1 MATFKLKQK
10 EYALPLLAALG
21 GAGNLLSTAAMTVPA
36 VIGNNTMKKQGE
48 EQMMMQAKQNKI
60 MNQQAEV
67 AAKEQQRHN
76 MAMEAAAKNGVSNPA
91 AFNLDSGQREFALT
105 KVLNKAREAVSRNKY
120 GGLASDFYQ
129 SQKGNIKS
137 ALKTGATFAGF
148 GYLGNR
154 IVTSMR
160 DHDEGRDDENKSFLK
175 KAAIAAGTVGSGIYA
190 ARKGW
195 LGKGTQKFM
204 KEGYGGRALRAANEA
219 FNPIAKDE
227 NGKISL
233 GKSALKLGGNAF
245 FLGMPVV
252 SYLRAKKE
260 KKRMANNTAEENQ
273 KDYSTSY
280 DIPRLKMFG
289 WIEGIKGTL
298 KTLRSKPGQTLSS
311 GASKLSSFFKFY
323 GKGGTEA
330 VQNTG
335 KKLVELGKKRD
346 AKYGG
351 KSLTSKLGEWI
362 TKKDAKGN
370 LVNATKANLAAT
382 AGTLAFGG
390 LAYKAGDAIVSK
402 PARAFD
408 KAAYAREDEENQLV

>member
-21 GAGNLLSTAAMTVPA
+21 GVGNLLTTGAMAIPA
-36 VIGNNTMKKQGE
+36 VMGNNTMKKQGE

-91 AFNLDSGQREFALT
+91 AFNLDSGQREFAST
-105 KVLNKAREAVSRNKY
+105 KMLNKV

-160 DHDEGRDDENKSFLK
+160 DHDEGRDDENKNFLK

-195 LGKGTQKFM
+195 LGKGTQNFM
-204 KEGYGGRALRAANEA
+204 TKGYGGRALRAANEA
-219 FNPIAKDE
+219 FNPIAK
-227 NGKISL
+227 GKDGKVSF
-233 GKSALKLGGNAF
+233 GKSALKLGGNALF
-245 FLGMPVV
+245 FGMPVV
-252 SYLRAKKE
+252 SYLKEKKE
-260 KKRMANNTAEENQ
+260 KKRMANNTSEEDQ
-273 KDYSTSY
+273 RDYSSY
-280 DIPRLKMFG
+280 GIPRQRMFG
-289 WIEGIKGTL
+289 WFDGVKGTFRSL
-298 KTLRSKPGQTLSS
+298 KSKPGQTLSS
-311 GASKLSSFFKFY
+311 GASKLTSFFKFY

-346 AKYGG
+346 ARYGG
-351 KSLTSKLGEWI
+351 KSLTTKLGEWI

-382 AGTLAFGG
+382 AGTLALGG

-408 KAAYAREDEENQLV
+408 KAAYAKEDEENNLV

>member
-10 EYALPLLAALG
+10 QFVFPLLGMLGRIAASPLTT
-21 GAGNLLSTAAMTVPA
+21 TAAMTVPA
-36 VIGNNTMKKQGE
+36 VMGNNTMKKQGE
-48 EQMMMQAKQNKI
+48 EQMRLQAQQNKA

-76 MAMEAAAKNGVSNPA
+76 MAMEKAAKNGVSNPA
-91 AFNLDSGQREFALT
+91 AFNLDSGQREFAST
-105 KVLNKAREAVSRNKY
+105 KMLNKV

-160 DHDEGRDDENKSFLK
+160 DHDEGRDEDNKSFLK

-204 KEGYGGRALRAANEA
+204 KEGYGGRALKAANEA
-219 FNPIAKDE
+219 FNPIARDKE
-227 NGKISL
+227 GKVSVGRSL
-233 GKSALKLGGNAF
+233 GKLAGNAL

-252 SYLRAKKE
+252 SYLKAKKE
-260 KKRMANNTAEENQ
+260 KKRMAENTSEENQ
-273 KDYSTSY
+273 RDYSSY
-280 DIPRLKMFG
+280 DIPRQRMFG
-289 WIEGIKGTL
+289 WIDGVKKTFKNL
-298 KTLRSKPGQTLSS
+298 KSKPGQTLSS
-311 GASKLSSFFKFY
+311 GASSISSFFKFY
-323 GKGGTEA
+323 GKGGTQA

-351 KSLTSKLGEWI
+351 KSLTTKLGEWI

-382 AGTLAFGG
+382 AGTIALGG
-390 LAYKAGDAIVSK
+390 LAMKAGDAIVSK

-408 KAAYAREDEENQLV
+408 KAAYAKEDEENQVV